1 MKSKIEIKK
10 LVGNDPMEALS
21 YLETVFAAKADKQTF
36 NLILLL
42 QSQYN
47 ELKKAKSEGTISAGD
62 ANMTMNQIKL
72 NIFSI
77 IDDTSEED
85 FKEVEPKNAQ
95 HGSDSNNMIFLEILK
110 LIRELTDFN
119 IELAK
124 YFNEPNYLVVAT
136 NTNTKRE
143 VVVNQL
149 IKLIRISDFE
159 LSVPDYKV
167 IGDTFFNLFD
177 YQRAEEYYKNAV
189 TKVDE
194 YTDSATSKVNAIR
207 TYAGF
212 LYNSGRPV
220 EAFKQLET
228 AILQNNSELSKLLN
242 GYTCALIFF
251 NEANVS
257 NFDNALDFYKKAL
270 NFYQSINNSSIRD
283 YWLIELKN
291 NWHNSKAASTNLEQP
306 I

>member
-10 LVGNDPMEALS
+10 LVGNDPMEALT
-21 YLETVFAAKADKQTF
+21 YLETVFAAKADKQTL

-47 ELKKAKSEGTISAGD
+47 ELKKVKNEGTISAGD
-62 ANMTMNQIKL
+62 ANMTLNQIKL

-77 IDDTSEED
+77 IDDTPDED
-85 FKEVEPKNAQ
+85 FKEVEPKNTIQ
-95 HGSDSNNMIFLEILK
+95 GGDSSNLIFLEILK

-119 IELAK
+119 IELSK
-124 YFNEPNYLVVAT
+124 HFNAPNYLAIGT
-136 NTNTKRE
+136 NMNTKRE
-143 VVVNQL
+143 VVLNQL
-149 IKLIRISDFE
+149 IKLIRISNFE

-167 IGDTFFNLFD
+167 IGDAFFNVFD
-177 YQRAEEYYKNAV
+177 YQRAEEYYQNAIA
-189 TKVDE
+189 KVDA
-194 YTDSATSKVNAIR
+194 YTDSSTSKVNAIR

-212 LYNSGRPV
+212 LYNSGRPD

-228 AILQNNSELSKLLN
+228 AILQSNSEVSKLLN

-270 NFYQSINNSSIRD
+270 QFYKSISNSSIRN
-283 YWLIELKN
+283 YWLIELEN
-291 NWHNSKAASTNLEQP
+291 NWQSSKASAANLVQP
-306 I
+306 K

>member
-1 MKSKIEIKK
+1 
-10 LVGNDPMEALS
+10 MESLS
-21 YLETVFAAKADKQTF
+21 YLETVFAAKAEKQTL

-47 ELKKAKSEGTISAGD
+47 EFKKSKSEGIISASD
-62 ANMTMNQIKL
+62 ANMTLNQIKL

-77 IDDTSEED
+77 IDDTPEED
-85 FKEVEPKNAQ
+85 FKEVEQKNAQ
-95 HGSDSNNMIFLEILK
+95 QSNSDSGNLIFLEILK

-119 IELAK
+119 IELVK
-124 YFNEPNYLVVAT
+124 HFHSDNYLAIGT
-136 NTNTKRE
+136 NMNTKRE
-143 VVVNQL
+143 VVLNQL
-149 IKLIRISDFE
+149 IKLIRMSNFE

-167 IGDTFFNLFD
+167 IGDAFFNIFD
-177 YQRAEEYYKNAV
+177 YQRAEEYYQNAI
-189 TKVDE
+189 TKVDA
-194 YTDSATSKVNAIR
+194 YTDSSTSKVNAIR

-212 LYNSGRPV
+212 LYNTSRPD

-257 NFDNALDFYKKAL
+257 NFDTALDFYKKSL
-270 NFYQSINNSSIRD
+270 QFYKSISNTSIRN
-283 YWLIELKN
+283 YWLIELEN
-291 NWHNSKAASTNLEQP
+291 NWENSKAIAANLVQP
-306 I
+306 K